1 MADKLISVIVPVYMG
16 EQWLPRCID
25 TILNQT
31 YTNLDI
37 ILVNDGSPDNSGT
50 ICDEYADKDSRIR
63 VVHKENGGLSDARN
77 AGLDVAAGDYI
88 MFVDEDDMIH
98 PQMVS
103 IMLKAITD
111 NDADIA
117 VCKFEMV
124 PDVDIEEYSHLSE
137 NPGVECFEQPEI
149 MSQLHHCNLLTVVA
163 WNKMYRKEI
172 YEKNRYIKGRI
183 HDDESA
189 IHYILH
195 VCKKVVYID
204 EKLYYY
210 VQREGSIT
218 SKRKMDY
225 YYDGWRAY
233 EERYDF
239 LKNHGYNQMAIWTRH
254 HMLHM
259 VTYNYE
265 SMNVDSDGTQLL
277 AEMLGKCADIIKE
290 PEVYEN
296 LPDEFKDKFENFLKS
311 PQEFYRKKHKKEERD
326 RLIDNAKKPVRKVKS
341 ILRTCWRF
349 YYGHIYQKAKKAFV
363 DTPSKRREIVSK
375 YNIRKGILNV
385 VIFGTPNH
393 GNLGDYAIYVAE
405 KQLLSKYYCDCNIFG
420 VNMTDFQHEIDIL
433 AKLLDEK
440 DLLILTGG
448 GNFGNQYM
456 DDEKIRRAV
465 ISKFP
470 GNKIIMFP
478 QTMYFTDDTSG
489 EEEKQKTLQIYSEHK
504 DLWLIARDELSFSQM
519 QDLFKNNVR
528 LLPDVVL
535 TWEPNVC
542 SKREGALLVLRNDVE
557 RALDDDSKN
566 QIIQILSSMYDN
578 VSETDTDV
586 AVSDNLDD
594 LYERL
599 MGKVEQISGAELVIT
614 DRLHGMVFAAITQTP
629 CLVLNNY
636 NHKVRETYKWINN
649 LPYVKYVSDIENLQA
664 DIEEVCNVGERVYSD
679 EFIYNEYDKFMK
691 DILGE

>member
-25 TILNQT
+25 TIINQT
-31 YTNLDI
+31 YSNLDI

-50 ICDEYADKDSRIR
+50 ICDEYACKDARIR

-77 AGLDVAAGDYI
+77 AGLDVARGDYI

-103 IMLKAITD
+103 IMLKTITD

-124 PDVDIEEYSHLSE
+124 PDVDIDQYAHLSE
-137 NPGVECFEQPEI
+137 NPRVECFEQPDI
-149 MSQLHHCNLLTVVA
+149 MNQLYYRNLLTVVA
-163 WNKMYRKEI
+163 WDKMYRKEVF
-172 YEKNRYIKGRI
+172 EKSRYIKGRI

-195 VCKKVVYID
+195 ACKRVAYLD

-218 SKRKMDY
+218 SKRKIAY

-239 LKNHGYNQMAIWTRH
+239 LKHHGYGQMAIWTKH
-254 HMLHM
+254 HMLHL
-259 VTYNYE
+259 VTHNYE
-265 SMNVDSDGTQLL
+265 SMASDSEGTQILS
-277 AEMLGKCADIIKE
+277 EMLAKCADIIKE

-296 LPDEFKDKFENFLKS
+296 LSDELKVKYVDFLKD

-326 RLIDNAKKPVRKVKS
+326 RLIDNAKKPVRKAKS

-349 YYGHIYQKAKKAFV
+349 YYGHIYEKAKKAFI
-363 DTPSKRREIVSK
+363 DTPAKKREVTVK
-375 YNIRKGILNV
+375 YKIRKGTPNI

-405 KQLLSKYYCDCNIFG
+405 KQLLAKYYSGWNIFG
-420 VNMTDFQHEIDIL
+420 VNMTDFQHEVDIL
-433 AKLLDEK
+433 AKLLDDK

-456 DDEKIRRAV
+456 DDEKIRRVV
-465 ISKFP
+465 IQKFP
-470 GNKIIMFP
+470 CNKIIMFP
-478 QTMYFTDDTSG
+478 QTMYFTDDALG
-489 EEEKQKTLQIYSEHK
+489 EEEKQKTLKIYNEHK
-504 DLWLIARDELSFSQM
+504 DLWLIARDEYSYLQM
-519 QDLFKNNVR
+519 KSLFKNNIR
-528 LLPDVVL
+528 MLPDVVL
-535 TWEPNVC
+535 TWEPDIR
-542 SKREGALLVLRNDVE
+542 SKRKGALMVLRNDVE
-557 RALDDDSKN
+557 RALEDNSK
-566 QIIQILSSMYDN
+566 QYIVSVLSSMYEN
-578 VSETDTDV
+578 VYETDTEVVVGNDI
-586 AVSDNLDD
+586 SSLNDK
-594 LYERL
+594 L
-599 MGKVEQISGAELVIT
+599 MAKVKQISGAEIVVT
-614 DRLHGMVFAAITQTP
+614 DRLHGMIFAAVTQTP

-636 NHKVRETYKWINN
+636 NHKIRETYKWIDN
-649 LPYVKYVSDIENLQA
+649 LPYVKYVSDIDNLQA
-664 DIEEVCNVGERVYSD
+664 DVRELFDVSERIYSD
-679 EFIYNEYDKFMK
+679 EIILKKYDIFMK
-691 DILGE
+691 EIL

>member
-50 ICDEYADKDSRIR
+50 ICDEYAGKDARIR

-103 IMLKAITD
+103 IMLKTITA

-117 VCKFEMV
+117 VCKFEAV
-124 PDVDIEEYSHLSE
+124 PDVDIEEYAHLSE
-137 NPGVECFEQPEI
+137 NPEVECFEQPEI
-149 MSQLHHCNLLTVVA
+149 MNQLYHRNLLTVVA
-163 WNKMYRKEI
+163 WDKMYKKEVFD
-172 YEKNRYIKGRI
+172 KSRYIKGRI

-195 VCKKVVYID
+195 ACKRVAYID

-218 SKRKMDY
+218 STRKIAY

-239 LKNHGYNQMAIWTRH
+239 LKNHGYEQMAIWTRH
-254 HMLHM
+254 HMLHL
-259 VTYNYE
+259 VAHNYE
-265 SMNVDSDGTQLL
+265 SMHADAEGTQILS
-277 AEMLGKCADIIKE
+277 EMLEKCADIIKE

-296 LPDEFKDKFENFLKS
+296 LSAELKVKYEDFLKN

-326 RLIDNAKKPVRKVKS
+326 RLIDNAKKPVRKAKS
-341 ILRTCWRF
+341 ILRACWRF
-349 YYGHIYQKAKKAFV
+349 CYGHIYEKAKKAFI
-363 DTPSKRREIVSK
+363 DTPAKKREVTDK
-375 YNIRKGILNV
+375 YKIRKGISNI

-405 KQLLSKYYCDCNIFG
+405 KQLLSKYYNGWNIFG

-456 DDEKIRRAV
+456 DDEKIRREV
-465 ISKFP
+465 IQKFP

-478 QTMYFTDDTSG
+478 QTMYFTDDALG
-489 EEEKQKTLQIYSEHK
+489 EEEKQKTLQIYSAHR
-504 DLWLIARDELSFSQM
+504 DLWLIARDEQSYSQM
-519 QDLFKNNVR
+519 QALFKNNVR

-535 TWEPNVC
+535 TWKPDVN
-542 SKREGALLVLRNDVE
+542 SKRDGALLVLRNDVE
-557 RALDDDSKN
+557 RALGDDSKK
-566 QIIQILSSMYDN
+566 QIVHILSSMYEN

-586 AVSDNLDD
+586 VVSNNLDD

-599 MGKVEQISGAELVIT
+599 MDKVEQISRAEVVVT

-649 LPYVKYVSDIENLQA
+649 LPYVKYVSDISNLQA
-664 DIEEVCNVGERVYSD
+664 DIGEICSVDERIYSD
-679 EFIYNEYDKFMK
+679 ETIHNEYDKFMK